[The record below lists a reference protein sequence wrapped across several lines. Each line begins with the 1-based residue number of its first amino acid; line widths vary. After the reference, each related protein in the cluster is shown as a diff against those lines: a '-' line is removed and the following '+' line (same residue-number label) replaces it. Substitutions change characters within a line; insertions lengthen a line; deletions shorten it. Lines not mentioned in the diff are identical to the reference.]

1 MNFGRLSEII
11 KSIESELNTLIYT
24 KKGKKPTLYLDQDTV
39 NLHMITIFNNQKN
52 IFPELDFKIIQ
63 DVFTRFFTIKFEHN
77 KKICF
82 DNGTKCFRNLD
93 NDKKFD
99 LNEVKTNLINI
110 PKKYKDMENHFQ
122 VLFNLVAVRTFNQIK
137 FNYRNHKS
145 T

>member
-63 DVFTRFFTIKFEHN
+63 DVFTRFFTI
-77 KKICF
+77 IW
-82 DNGTKCFRNLD
+82 
-93 NDKKFD
+93 
-99 LNEVKTNLINI
+99 
-110 PKKYKDMENHFQ
+110 
-122 VLFNLVAVRTFNQIK
+122 
-137 FNYRNHKS
+137 S
-145 T
+145 